1 MQFPGPPPRG
11 ASWDDVGADHRG
23 THCLAKPL
31 LFAPTVQVQGAPL
44 KRKWQS
50 LPKSKAPGTSQRPAL
65 PAGHPKMAAW
75 DLLVSRF
82 LCSEAARFQNN
93 RFLPVT
99 TTGEGAPRTN
109 EGEKAQATECGP
121 HKSF

>member
-1 MQFPGPPPRG
+1 MQFPGLPPRG
-11 ASWDDVGADHRG
+11 ASRDDVGANHRG

-44 KRKWQS
+44 IRQWQS
-50 LPKSKAPGTSQRPAL
+50 LPKSKALGTSQRPVL
-65 PAGHPKMAAW
+65 LAGRPEMAAW
-75 DLLVSRF
+75 DLLVSHF
-82 LCSEAARFQNN
+82 LCSGAARFQNN

-109 EGEKAQATECGP
+109 EGEKAQATECG
-121 HKSF
+121 HRKSF